1 LLQNAVDSIEEA
13 KKESGSTS
21 YQGKVEIRVEL
32 ENGKL
37 TVSVSDNGKGFPD
50 GEERDRITEPYV
62 TTREKGTGLGL
73 AIVRKILE
81 DHGGELVFEDLPKE
95 GAIVSL
101 IFTLEKVVSH

>member
-1 LLQNAVDSIEEA
+1 MTD
-13 KKESGSTS
+13 TS
-21 YQGKVEIRVEL
+21 SNKNFAYDGIPFYKGEVEIRVKL
-32 ENGKL
+32 ENQKL
-37 TVSVSDNGKGFPD
+37 IVSVQDNGKGLPI

-81 DHGGELVFEDLPKE
+81 DHGGELVLEDVTAG

-101 IFTLEKVVSH
+101 IFTLEKTVSH